1 MVEQRVHTVAEE
13 EWEQD
18 PAKILE
24 RKLGGR
30 GVEQMG
36 ERGWGQYIEGEGRG
50 VEG

>member
-1 MVEQRVHTVAEE
+1 MVEQRVHTIAEE

-30 GVEQMG
+30 GVEWRGG
-36 ERGWGQYIEGEGRG
+36 EVWSGWE
-50 VEG
+50 V